1 MGWFKRLFGLE
12 KPEAPAEPMAQV
24 VQQAA
29 QAQSIAPAKV
39 GPDGNFDESGLAKRV
54 ALAFDSDAEVAD
66 IETVW
71 VAQLSSTVVLKG
83 QVPSQEILD
92 KLVAIASAEEGATN
106 VQTDQVTVG

>member
-12 KPEAPAEPMAQV
+12 KPETPDRPMTEV
-24 VQQAA
+24 VQQSAE
-29 QAQSIAPAKV
+29 AQSIPPAKV

-54 ALAFDSDAEVAD
+54 ALAFDNDAEVAD
-66 IETVW
+66 IDTVW

-92 KLVAIASAEEGATN
+92 KLVAIASAEEGATG
-106 VQTDQVTVG
+106 VQTDQVTIG